1 MATFFGEVLSVYS
14 RAVEEDDDD
23 DEEEQDE
30 EDQLILRE
38 LEDKRQV
45 RVRWSPTIEQS
56 PDSGHR
62 LPCPHLLLA
71 VGHNA
76 TRFVSV
82 YFLSHGG
89 WDAVGHVSLWNE
101 RTVHSED
108 TTCVLHRHRESH
120 QVLVCQVD
128 CFVAEDQLFQWTE
141 QVLGSLDASQ
151 VTVLSDCPAAEYQ
164 SPQPLGPDPC
174 LRSLHTSAWSEP
186 ICCPPVELPNLV
198 SGLPAAVVSFCQL
211 HNISAAVYQCYSDAR
226 SADSTTM
233 DMFRPVVARLA
244 QDLKLDFSPDRDIL
258 RKFISQA
265 NVQSNL
271 YI

>member
-38 LEDKRQV
+38 LEDKRWV
-45 RVRWSPTIEQS
+45 GTAGTAATGCATAQS
-56 PDSGHR
+56 
-62 LPCPHLLLA
+62 LFM
-71 VGHNA
+71 VGHSDLSCVLCA
-76 TRFVSV
+76 GFVSV